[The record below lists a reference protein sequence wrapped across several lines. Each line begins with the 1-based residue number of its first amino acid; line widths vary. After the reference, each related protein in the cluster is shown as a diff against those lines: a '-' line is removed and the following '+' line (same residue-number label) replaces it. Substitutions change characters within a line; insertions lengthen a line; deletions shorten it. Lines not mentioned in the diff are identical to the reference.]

1 MWDPAQLKWSLG
13 KELLALV
20 RLASCATPP
29 FVRFTLGTYD
39 PLEIVYASS
48 IGDTVVL
55 FFVAWAKITVKV
67 PKSVLLG
74 AIDEA
79 IREAE
84 KELEKLG
91 RPEVI

>member
-1 MWDPAQLKWSLG
+1 MG
-13 KELLALV
+13 
-20 RLASCATPP
+20 
-29 FVRFTLGTYD
+29 
-39 PLEIVYASS
+39 
-48 IGDTVVL
+48 
-55 FFVAWAKITVKV
+55 KITVKV